1 MALEK
6 QVLMTRYGGECYAM
20 AMLAADK
27 IDIFVEFAL
36 EPYDIVPLIP
46 IIERAIG
53 KVTTLDGC

>member
-1 MALEK
+1 M
-6 QVLMTRYGGECYAM
+6 GGECYAM
-20 AMLAADK
+20 AMLAAGK
-27 IDIFVEFAL
+27 IDICVEFAL